1 MHFFKQFQLLS
12 LGFLV
17 VTFVSCARTETNE
30 ERNPAFAER
39 EPYPSPFLEKR
50 VQLSAESFSKPATS
64 ASPSAVPT
72 TTPDLKIVMIAKNDC
87 IDKHCASSTGSPSC
101 LLINHPERKRELQT
115 QFFPVKL
122 TQRLSESELN
132 QWINAD
138 SCIVGISNNQEYKT
152 EVLDDPYYLSHQKA
166 YLDTVKFQTSLT
178 RFKPEDLS
186 PVRVAVIDTGMAT
199 HPDFGGAGDLP
210 GVIHREDLRS
220 TSSKEAPECAS
231 KPFSLT
237 QPNHPHGTMIGG
249 VIGATPGNAQGIA
262 GIASNAQLLS
272 FAIGNCNGQMSTT
285 EIGNALL
292 AASQRQAEVV
302 NLSLG
307 GRSGDD
313 PAVRFSLIQLLNAK
327 AVVVVAAGNS
337 YLDLRNASFYPAT
350 YAAQYPG
357 IITVAWGT
365 PAGEIQLGNQVNQ
378 GSNYSP
384 LHIKILAPG
393 EMHAVPTLAN
403 GYATGIRGS
412 SLSTPVVA
420 GAVALTIGFLKKKG
434 LSYDESM
441 VDYLITRNSSEKRS
455 SLLSYIRD
463 GAVLDMDKLG
473 LALQNLVLTGSQP
486 APIVADQVGIT
497 YNESLRQQQ
506 LRMRLNWDL
515 ISTHFGA
522 RLGIFD
528 ARCGYSPPCLI
539 QDFALPAN
547 KGSQQITLS
556 RNDLLPTLP
565 NQSDPAL
572 ALYISAAIYYK
583 ATNADGTPRANFG
596 TDAIYRFNLRDQDG
610 STSASPL
617 YSGVSSIRTDQQYL
631 YVQGFVCQQNSNKAV
646 PVQII
651 DASNNAVIADFAYHY
666 SLMVPHS
673 TPVDPSM
680 AFRPGNF
687 LAFGFGMKQLQ
698 KTGFLSG
705 LEANPED
712 ILPCRT
718 LTVAHGFEFGVRL
731 KDIID
736 SNRQGTK
743 FRVRATNPRT
753 NATVFLK
760 DKLGNEQFTFPDI
773 NLQTRPPTVVNI
785 SRSGDNIGITGS
797 ICSQSPTP
805 VQMEVSFSQWSFRCT
820 VKNKTPFPD
829 LGDICSLGSFS
840 PLPLLFDPSLADR
853 QKFRLVYFWNPG
865 FDEPV
870 HDMNFTPAELAKHL
884 QQYPTRWPNA
894 LVNGTSSA
902 DATFLN
908 YLATKQFREVQTN
921 TVVGGFQNG
930 SFTVATAGP
939 ANSAITSANLANR
952 SGTSVLPIIRRLAHY
967 WDYYDVGEEYTDSV
981 VAYDIDTTKTVGE
994 YLFRTLGVR
1003 KLMRE
1008 TKKYETP
1015 MGLGSTFLTYSSIP
1029 KGTMEGG
1036 ACGYRFPLSAT
1047 VNQISSYNPYVS
1059 EHQIA
1064 VLRQGETPQSRFN
1077 FTQTMAATMQ
1087 RIPLDIRFFQDGTM
1101 ILHLLSDY
1109 SSGTTPLPTLGRGL

>member
-1 MHFFKQFQLLS
+1 MHFRNTYHLLFLSLLS
-12 LGFLV
+12 
-17 VTFVSCARTETNE
+17 VTLLSCARTETNE

-39 EPYPSPFLEKR
+39 EPYPSPFAQKR
-50 VQLSAESFSKPATS
+50 VQLSTESFSKPAT
-64 ASPSAVPT
+64 ASEVPT
-72 TTPDLKIVMIAKNDC
+72 TNAGLKIVMIAKNDC
-87 IDKHCASSTGSPSC
+87 IDRQCASSPTSPSC
-101 LLINHPERKRELQT
+101 LLVNHAERKRDLQT

-122 TQRLSESELN
+122 TKQLSETELN
-132 QWINAD
+132 QWISAD

-152 EVLDDPYYLSHQKA
+152 EVLDDPYYLSHQKT
-166 YLDTVKFQTSLT
+166 YLDTVKFQTSLA

-186 PVRVAVIDTGMAT
+186 PVRVAVIDTGIAT
-199 HPDFGGAGDLP
+199 HPDFGDAAALP

-231 KPFSLT
+231 KPFSLA
-237 QPNHPHGTMIGG
+237 QPNHPHGTMVSG
-249 VIGATPGNAQGIA
+249 VIGATAGNATGTA

-272 FAIGNCNGQMSTT
+272 FAVGNCNGQMSTT

-307 GRSGDD
+307 GRTGDD

-327 AVVVVAAGNS
+327 AVIVVAAGNS
-337 YLDLRNASFYPAT
+337 YLDLSAASFYPAT

-365 PAGEIQLGNQVNQ
+365 PTGEIQLGNQVNQ

-384 LHIKILAPG
+384 QHVKILAPG

-441 VDYLITRNSSEKRS
+441 VDYLITRNTSEKRN
-455 SLLSYIRD
+455 SLVSYVRD

-473 LALQNLVLTGSQP
+473 QALQNLVLTGNQP
-486 APIVADQVGIT
+486 APIVADQVSLT
-497 YNESLRQQQ
+497 YNESLKQQQ
-506 LRMRLNWDL
+506 LQMRLNWDL

-528 ARCGYSPPCLI
+528 ARCGYSAACLI
-539 QDFALPAN
+539 QDFVLPAN
-547 KGSQQITLS
+547 KGSQQIRLS

-583 ATNADGTPRANFG
+583 VVNADGTAKPNFG
-596 TDAIYRFNLRDQDG
+596 TDAIFRFNLRDQDG
-610 STSASPL
+610 SDNASPL
-617 YSGVSSIRTDQQYL
+617 YSGVTNIRTDQQYL
-631 YVQGFVCQQNSNKAV
+631 YVQGFVCQENSNKAV

-651 DASNNAVIADFAYHY
+651 DAANNAVIADFAYNY

-673 TPVDPSM
+673 TPVDSSM
-680 AFRPGNF
+680 AFGPGNF
-687 LAFGFGMKQLQ
+687 LAFGFAMKQLQ
-698 KTGFLSG
+698 KPAFVAG

-712 ILPCRT
+712 ILPCHT
-718 LTVAHGFEFGVRL
+718 LTVAHGFEFGVKL
-731 KDIID
+731 KDIVTG
-736 SNRQGTK
+736 NRQGTK

-753 NATVFLK
+753 NAMVLLK
-760 DKLGNEQFTFPDI
+760 DKLGNEQFSFPDV
-773 NLQTRPPTVVNI
+773 NLQTRPPTVVNV

-829 LGDICSLGSFS
+829 LTDPCGLGNYM
-840 PLPLLFDPSLADR
+840 PLPLLFDPSLTDR
-853 QKFRLVYFWNPG
+853 QKFRHVYFWSPG
-865 FDEPV
+865 FNEPV
-870 HDMNFTPAELAKHL
+870 YDLSLTPLELAKH
-884 QQYPTRWPNA
+884 QQVYPTRWPNA
-894 LVNGTSSA
+894 SVSGSTNA
-902 DATFLN
+902 NATFLN
-908 YLATKQFREVQTN
+908 YLASKQFREVGSN
-921 TVVGGFQNG
+921 SIVGGFQNG
-930 SFTVATAGP
+930 DFTVATRGP
-939 ANSAITSANLANR
+939 ANTAITSANLANR
-952 SGTSVLPIIRRLAHY
+952 AGTSVLPIFRYLAQY

-981 VAYDIDTTKTVGE
+981 IAYDIDITKTIGE

-1015 MGLGSTFLTYSSIP
+1015 MGLGSTFLTYNSIP
-1029 KGTMEGG
+1029 KGTAEGG
-1036 ACGYRFPLSAT
+1036 ACGYRFPLSST
-1047 VNQISSYNPYVS
+1047 VNQISRYNPFVS
-1059 EHQIA
+1059 EYQIA
-1064 VLRQGETPQSRFN
+1064 VLRQGESPQSRFN

-1101 ILHLLSDY
+1101 ILHLLTDY
-1109 SSGTTPLPTLGRGL
+1109 NSGTTPLPTLGRGL